1 MGCGQQAYTGV
12 MAPTQAAQA
21 NVLIE
26 ADNFADFFSSNH
38 LPVFRYIYAIHGH
51 PQEMVEDLTA
61 ETFLR
66 AWRARRSF
74 SGDENAALRWILR
87 IARNLV
93 IDTHRRSGGR
103 LDPDDIDDY
112 SLAAEDPGPE
122 EKLVHSEVTNQLLI
136 AIQGLPAGQKE
147 MITLRYVL
155 GWRVKDIAEQL
166 DMLENTVSVNLK
178 RALAAM
184 RKNWPS
190 SS

>member
-1 MGCGQQAYTGV
+1 MTPPKAVQESS
-12 MAPTQAAQA
+12 AQA
-21 NVLIE
+21 NILSE
-26 ADNFADFFSSNH
+26 ADKFANFFSSNH
-38 LPVFRYIYAIHGH
+38 LSVFRYIYAIHGH
-51 PQEMVEDLTA
+51 PQETVEDLTA

-93 IDTHRRSGGR
+93 IDTYRRASWGQ
-103 LDPDDIDDY
+103 DPDDINEHY
-112 SLAAEDPGPE
+112 LASEDSGPE
-122 EKLVHSEVTNQLLI
+122 ELMVLSEEVDHLLS
-136 AIQGLPAGQKE
+136 AIQTLPAGQRE

-178 RALAAM
+178 RARAAM

-190 SS
+190 IS